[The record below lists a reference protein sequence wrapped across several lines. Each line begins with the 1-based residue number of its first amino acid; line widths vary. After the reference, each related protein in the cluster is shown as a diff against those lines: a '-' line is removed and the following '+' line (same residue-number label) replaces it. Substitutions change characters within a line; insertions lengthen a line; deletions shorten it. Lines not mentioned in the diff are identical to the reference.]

1 MQHTDQGVLS
11 ASLTRQNFDRVVH
24 VAQFGQGKIACAAR
38 PLPLR
43 LFKNPRGNGGS
54 APGIVQAVLYAKG
67 FLELQQRRTVLI
79 RARSHALSTQSRE
92 MRNQGKY
99 LLLECVGNAL

>member
-67 FLELQQRRTVLI
+67 FLELQQRRTVLVRPGHHAF
-79 RARSHALSTQSRE
+79 RAEAGEVRHQR
-92 MRNQGKY
+92 KD
-99 LLLECVGNAL
+99 LLLESVGNAL